1 MEDTTNTTTATEVTS
16 ETVTPDAAFDAVIVA
31 LDALLD
37 SLTGASEYVAGRYAT
52 RVRNA
57 TYAGEQIWTA
67 RNRPAPATPATI
79 REALADR
86 AH

>member
-1 MEDTTNTTTATEVTS
+1 VEDTTNTTTTEATS
-16 ETVTPDAAFDAVIVA
+16 ETVTPDAAFDAVITA

-37 SLTGASEYVAGRYAT
+37 SLTGTSEYDADRYAR
-52 RVRNA
+52 RVSA
-57 TYAGEQIWTA
+57 ALTIGEEIWTA

-79 REALADR
+79 REAMADR